1 MTQGKLVPDLR
12 ERSIAALVVGGSAGG
27 VEALNAL
34 LAALP
39 RPLRVPV
46 LVVLHIGA
54 GSKTA
59 WPLVFKNSTAPV
71 SEAEDKDVA
80 EAGRVYI
87 APPDYHL
94 LVDASGQL
102 NLSVD
107 ERVKMARP
115 SIDVLFESAAWAY
128 GTRLLGIVLSG
139 ANSDGADG
147 LLSIRE
153 RGGSCWVQAPETASS
168 VVMPRAALRAV
179 PDAQV
184 LSPSEMAQALRSW
197 GTEQES
203 HAG

>member
-1 MTQGKLVPDLR
+1 MPEPKPLPNLR
-12 ERSIAALVVGGSAGG
+12 EQSLAAVVVGGSAGG
-27 VEALNAL
+27 VEAMNGL

-39 RPLRVPV
+39 HPLGVPV
-46 LVVLHIGA
+46 LAVLHIGA

-59 WPLVFKNSTAPV
+59 WPLVFKSSTAPV
-71 SEAEDKDVA
+71 SEAEDKDLA
-80 EAGRVYI
+80 EPGRVYI

-94 LVDASGQL
+94 LVGASGQL
-102 NLSVD
+102 CLSVD

-147 LLSIRE
+147 LLSIR
-153 RGGSCWVQAPETASS
+153 RQGGLCWVQAPDTASS
-168 VVMPRAALRAV
+168 AAMPRAALRAV

-184 LSPSEMAQALRSW
+184 LSPAEMAQALRSW
-197 GTEQES
+197 GT
-203 HAG
+203 